1 MKIAASN
8 KQSVAEYEINARR
21 LFCPMP
27 VIRTQDAIADYHS
40 GDLVHVF
47 GTDPGMKLDI
57 PAWCRINGH
66 QVLDIIDHDNDIE
79 IVILVGEVE

>member
-1 MKIAASN
+1 M
-8 KQSVAEYEINARR
+8 AEYEINARH

-27 VIRTQDAIADYHS
+27 VIRTQDAIAQYNN

-47 GTDPGMKLDI
+47 GTAPGMKQDI

-66 QVLDIIDHDNDIE
+66 QVLHIIEHDNDIE
-79 IVILVGEVE
+79 IVIRVGEVA

>member
-1 MKIAASN
+1 M
-8 KQSVAEYEINARR
+8 AEYEIDARR

-27 VIRTQDAIADYHS
+27 VIRTQDAIAQYNT

-47 GTDPGMKLDI
+47 GTDPGVKQDI

-66 QVLDIIDHDNDIE
+66 QVLDIIEHDNDIE
-79 IVILVGEVE
+79 IVIRVGEAV